1 MRRFALATRR
11 VTAVTSPVRLC
22 FRAASAPA
30 SNPVA
35 APETTTAR
43 EPQPRQKEN
52 VLNVP
57 SMTLAQ
63 LLTSV
68 VGEMQKKSLT
78 PTVHEN
84 VIQKKTEGSS
94 EEAAKDASKEA
105 KAGLLPYKLS
115 PEKFIMA
122 ISTYIRREEEMALMS
137 RSNFVAMRRQYL
149 MLRAKQPRLS
159 SSQRDI
165 LLHEASCI
173 VEKREVPLNVAARLL
188 RPRWPNYFMDVVG
201 VRHHAFLVQSLR
213 GWTVELI
220 RDGKLTAKEAR
231 RFLMQCPR
239 LFFGQVSLMGSVVEC
254 ALSDLNTIDDPEL
267 LIKLMWSVNNAKTHA
282 PDHFWRRIVDK
293 LAMLN
298 RSMRDQVGDAIRI
311 EKGKDEKK
319 SEEEVTEANSVM
331 VGHVFSGLTTRQ
343 LFRIL
348 RVLRKER
355 WCGDVPV
362 IFDFMDKALKNIV
375 FEVEA
380 TQVAD
385 TKSSEDLPSRRT
397 LVQRVKKASDLS
409 PVELLSLLSIAGELG
424 ADFHVPLACLSEYLL
439 SPMARY
445 LDRDHLLLLTTCVR
459 RTRCDS
465 AQLVQT
471 IVDTIVRRG
480 VTYSS
485 SLALTKAVL
494 RTILQKPALLSHLT
508 LAPFMDHIFYLC
520 DTHKRHLRAPQ
531 ILAWVELLYAL
542 SRLYAP
548 SSSVGVRV
556 RAAVESFADP
566 LIAMLAIEVVP
577 ISIVSRML
585 EYTVILG
592 MRKQPQYPLTAKLWE
607 DRNTLVNGRRA
618 HADSLGGGDENDT
631 ASPDHGPEEDVTSET
646 MEMEEVPKGEVT
658 KSVKRVYDE
667 LISVYERQT
676 VMQMPLLKG
685 EKERVCETFQRVGL
699 YSIFMGADIMKQL
712 HLRDAAS
719 TSSAPTLRHRA
730 LSSRPLSTWIEQN
743 VASIVDTRIRS
754 AKISPE
760 STDNDVLRLFGH
772 RHCDAAKVR
781 RFQVLLMSSPL
792 LLARERRSL
801 WEYTSELAR
810 RFGGAQE
817 KSLAEEM
824 LRKALH

>member
-11 VTAVTSPVRLC
+11 VAAVPPPVRLC

-35 APETTTAR
+35 APEITTVR
-43 EPQPRQKEN
+43 ELQPQRKEN
-52 VLNVP
+52 DLNVP
-57 SMTLAQ
+57 SMTLSQ

-68 VGEMQKKSLT
+68 VGEMRRKSLS
-78 PTVHEN
+78 PIVRDN
-84 VIQKKTEGSS
+84 VTQNTTEGSP
-94 EEAAKDASKEA
+94 EEVAKDASKDA
-105 KAGLLPYKLS
+105 KTGLLPYKLS

-122 ISTYIRREEEMALMS
+122 ISTYLRREEEMALMN
-137 RSNFVAMRRQYL
+137 RSNLVAMRQQYL
-149 MLRAKQPRLS
+149 KLRAKQPRLS
-159 SSQRDI
+159 TIQRDI

-201 VRHHAFLVQSLR
+201 TRHHAFLAQSLR
-213 GWTVELI
+213 AWTVELI

-231 RFLMQCPR
+231 TFLMQCPR
-239 LFFGQVSLMGSVVEC
+239 VFIGQVSLMGSVVEC
-254 ALSDLNTIDDPEL
+254 ALSDINTIDDPEL
-267 LIKLMWSVNNAKTHA
+267 LIKLMWSVNNARTHA

-298 RSMRDQVGDAIRI
+298 RSMRDQVGDAIRM

-319 SEEEVTEANSVM
+319 SGEEVNETNSVM

-348 RVLRKER
+348 RVLRRER

-362 IFDFMDKALKNIV
+362 IFEFMDKALKNIV

-385 TKSSEDLPSRRT
+385 MKPSEGPPSRRT
-397 LVQRVKKASDLS
+397 VVQRVKKTADLS

-424 ADFHVPLACLSEYLL
+424 ADLHVSLARLSEHLL

-459 RTRCDS
+459 QTRCDS
-465 AQLVQT
+465 PHLVQT

-485 SLALTKAVL
+485 SLALTKAAL

-520 DTHKRHLRAPQ
+520 DTHKRHLRASQ

-577 ISIVSRML
+577 TAIVSRVL

-618 HADSLGGGDENDT
+618 HADSLGSGDGVNT
-631 ASPDHGPEEDVTSET
+631 ALPDHGQAEDVTSNT
-646 MEMEEVPKGEVT
+646 TDMEGVPKNEVT
-658 KSVKRVYDE
+658 NSVKRVYDDF
-667 LISVYERQT
+667 ISVYERQT
-676 VMQMPLLKG
+676 VMQMPLSKV
-685 EKERVCETFQRVGL
+685 EKERVCDTFQRVGL

-712 HLRDAAS
+712 HLRDVAS
-719 TSSAPTLRHRA
+719 TSTASTLRHRA
-730 LSSRPLSTWIEQN
+730 GPSRPLSTWIERN
-743 VASIVDTRIRS
+743 VASIVDSRIRS
-754 AKISPE
+754 TKISPE
-760 STDNDVLRLFGH
+760 STDNDVLRVFGH
-772 RHCDAAKVR
+772 RQCDAAKVR
-781 RFQVLLMSSPL
+781 RFQELLLSSPL

-810 RFGGAQE
+810 RFGGPQE